1 MRCWV
6 APHPPNR
13 TALSAPLGAHGA
25 AKRASM
31 TVRSGPGT
39 CGSPRVCSRA
49 AAMDVPL
56 PSHFQKSRP
65 MSRACFRTDQW
76 FIAAFD
82 PLSRVH
88 APNPLEA
95 GVYPPMDG

>member
-1 MRCWV
+1 
-6 APHPPNR
+6 
-13 TALSAPLGAHGA
+13 
-25 AKRASM
+25 
-31 TVRSGPGT
+31 
-39 CGSPRVCSRA
+39 
-49 AAMDVPL
+49 MDVPL